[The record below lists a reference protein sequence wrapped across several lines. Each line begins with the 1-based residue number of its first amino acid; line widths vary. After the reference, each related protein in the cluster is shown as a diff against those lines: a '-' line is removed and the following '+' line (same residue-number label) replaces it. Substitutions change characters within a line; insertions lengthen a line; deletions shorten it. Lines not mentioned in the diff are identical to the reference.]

1 MFLPFFWSQGSDSE
15 YEVDAAH
22 QKTHSFVNHYISD
35 PTYYNSWRRQQKGV
49 SRPPAYSY
57 GQAEGAAEPESR
69 PHAPPLPPLPP
80 LLPHSTPSPQ
90 PMGQGTLFRP
100 KGSRTPTPS
109 LLSSEIHNQH
119 GLYRP
124 PSSLGS
130 STQTPT
136 TGFSSFVWYE
146 TLVPFTTHLIGT
158 PMWAAVCSF
167 SITIIVVRYSFD
179 LLKSVDHLTFNFLFL
194 FWGLFFVCVI
204 CVCKSIEK
212 KRQSFSTFVFVVWAV
227 WASPVAG
234 HSLTMHNLRNS

>member
-1 MFLPFFWSQGSDSE
+1 MKGVSFWSQGSDSE
-15 YEVDAAH
+15 YEVDPAH

-49 SRPPAYSY
+49 SRPPAYNY
-57 GQAEGAAEPESR
+57 GQAEGGAEQESR

-109 LLSSEIHNQH
+109 LLSSEIHSQH

-124 PSSLGS
+124 PSNLGT
-130 STQTPT
+130 STQAPT

-146 TLVPFTTHLIGT
+146 TLVPFTIHLIGT
-158 PMWAAVCSF
+158 PMWAAICSF
-167 SITIIVVRYSFD
+167 NITVIVV
-179 LLKSVDHLTFNFLFL
+179 
-194 FWGLFFVCVI
+194 C
-204 CVCKSIEK
+204 
-212 KRQSFSTFVFVVWAV
+212 
-227 WASPVAG
+227 
-234 HSLTMHNLRNS
+234 